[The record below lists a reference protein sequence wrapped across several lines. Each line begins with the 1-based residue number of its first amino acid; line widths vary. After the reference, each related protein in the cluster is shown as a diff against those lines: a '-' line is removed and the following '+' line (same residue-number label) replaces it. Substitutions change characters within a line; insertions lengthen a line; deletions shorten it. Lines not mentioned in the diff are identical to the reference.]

1 MSSFIC
7 PNCPKLSLI
16 CNPVPGSSQIISYLH
31 YLCKPWPRKNYFAHT
46 RKKDLTSLFYYCII
60 GAGFLL
66 RSCTTAFGADY
77 CLLKKFCAT
86 PQKRLDSSRFCTHN
100 GAEQTHFHFV
110 TLLLAPARRPG
121 NVKPHRSGFF
131 RGVFHVKHHSSRSH
145 SRVMSARM
153 PARLS
158 L

>member
-1 MSSFIC
+1 MLDTRC
-7 PNCPKLSLI
+7 NCAY
-16 CNPVPGSSQIISYLH
+16 NTRVGTGSGPIKTGAIV
-31 YLCKPWPRKNYFAHT
+31 NYFAHT

-60 GAGFLL
+60 GAGILL
-66 RSCTTAFGADY
+66 HCFTTVLWRKDLGN
-77 CLLKKFCAT
+77 LKKFCAT
-86 PQKRLDSSRFCTHN
+86 PQKRLDIYIFCTHN
-100 GAEQTHFHFV
+100 GAEQTLYSFV

-121 NVKPHRSGFF
+121 NVKPHRPGFF

-145 SRVMSARM
+145 SRVISASM

>member
-1 MSSFIC
+1 MLDTRC
-7 PNCPKLSLI
+7 NCAY
-16 CNPVPGSSQIISYLH
+16 NTRVGTGSGPAFSETSAIV
-31 YLCKPWPRKNYFAHT
+31 KNFAHT
-46 RKKDLTSLFYYCII
+46 RKKDLTSLVYYCII

-66 RSCTTAFGADY
+66 RCFTTVLWRKDLGN
-77 CLLKKFCAT
+77 LKKFCAT
-86 PQKRLDSSRFCTHN
+86 PQKRLDISRFCTHN
-100 GAEQTHFHFV
+100 GAEQTLYRIV

-131 RGVFHVKHHSSRSH
+131 RGVFHVEHHSSRSQ
-145 SRVMSARM
+145 SRVISARM